1 LATASRGPSRS
12 GTRMRRVVVSCPR
25 PFVLTVIEPVDMDH
39 IIVTS
44 SSPGKPWPVTAT
56 MVPGVPMPGFS
67 SRLGG
72 GRRGREVVV
81 VVVGNVVVVVFDLA
95 LVCSWVVVVLIGV

>member
-1 LATASRGPSRS
+1 
-12 GTRMRRVVVSCPR
+12 
-25 PFVLTVIEPVDMDH
+25 
-39 IIVTS
+39 
-44 SSPGKPWPVTAT
+44 
-56 MVPGVPMPGFS
+56 MPGFS